1 MSAIGTPSSVYFK
14 SEEMSKLNVSES
26 TLSSFSSSNSNQQ
39 NDYFFNYI
47 TLGLVSNKSSIYFY
61 ESQVRLK
68 IFLFKDI
75 LFSSETNKVIK
86 FIFHSNFPCHYN
98 FNR

>member
-47 TLGLVSNKSSIYFY
+47 TLGLVSTHGILINIFCQYKKLIFFLLFFNFKGYF
-61 ESQVRLK
+61 
-68 IFLFKDI
+68 I
-75 LFSSETNKVIK
+75 
-86 FIFHSNFPCHYN
+86 
-98 FNR
+98 

>member
-47 TLGLVSNKSSIYFY
+47 TLGLVSTHGILINIFWQYKKLI
-61 ESQVRLK
+61 
-68 IFLFKDI
+68 IFLLFFNFKGY
-75 LFSSETNKVIK
+75 
-86 FIFHSNFPCHYN
+86 FI
-98 FNR
+98 